1 MIDNEDYA
9 QFYHDGYMVVG
20 NVLPADMLED
30 IQKTALQMA
39 DDEPLRR
46 SWNERSC
53 FRREAFCRLFDSPKL
68 IELAIKLIGE
78 DVQLLQ
84 FDMLRTR
91 SGDAEPEWHRDVE
104 FAAGKTLAVSIVI
117 YLQDTPAGGGP
128 LRLVP
133 GSHRQ
138 DNGPPRPLGE
148 LEGGIAVPVPAG
160 AAVVHDA
167 ALWHAGTL
175 DSPSVDCWALF
186 PIFGKFW
193 IKRRDLGCIQ
203 PPPARI
209 LGVTDPLKRQLLGF
223 ALRPGIQSYLGDL
236 DQYNR
241 RGDPG
246 LDFRQDT

>member
-1 MIDNEDYA
+1 MLNFNELS
-9 QFYHDGYMVVG
+9 QFNRDGYT
-20 NVLPADMLED
+20 VLDSIIPNDVLED
-30 IQKTALQMA
+30 IQRAARQMSNT
-39 DDEPLRR
+39 EPLRS

-53 FRREAFCRLFDSPKL
+53 FRREAFCRLLDAPEL
-68 IELAIKLIGE
+68 IELAVQLIGE

-104 FAAGKTLAVSIVI
+104 FAAGKTLAVSIAI
-117 YLQDTPAGGGP
+117 YLQDTPAGAGP

-138 DNGPPRPLGE
+138 DDGPPRSLGD

-167 ALWHAGTL
+167 ALWHAGTI
-175 DSPSVDCWALF
+175 DGPSVDCWALF

-193 IKRRDLGCIQ
+193 IKRRDLGCTQ

-209 LGVTDPLKRQLLGF
+209 LGLTDPLKRQLLGF
-223 ALRPGIQSYLGDL
+223 ALRPGVQSYLGDL

-246 LDFRQDT
+246 LDFTQHS